1 MDQQVLDT
9 QKWLNK
15 TYSGVAGYQPVKENG
30 LTGWPTIYALREGLQ
45 HEVGI
50 SPVASGF
57 GSATEAGVSKVVG
70 KLKVGYSG
78 NLVRLVQGAFWAK
91 GISPN
96 AFDGKFTTS
105 TENAIKELQS
115 NAGLNASGTMTT
127 ELMKALFD
135 MSAFT
140 LVFGGKPNIRA
151 MQQYLNGHYHKYF
164 GILPCDGIYQRD
176 TNTALIYALQVEI
189 GLGSVA
195 NGYYGPGTINATP
208 TLNVGASGSI
218 VKILQ
223 YGLMVNGYY
232 SGNIDGQFTSAI
244 GSDIIAFRKFMNLP
258 PYTSTADLTVIK
270 GLLTSNGNV
279 NRDASAMDTSKQLT
293 ASDVNALKAG
303 GYKVIGRYLTGS
315 VGTGTAKRNKYLTR
329 SEISTITN
337 AGIRIFPIY
346 QDGGWDISYFTAA
359 QGAADARAASLAA
372 SQLGFPHGTTIYF
385 AADLDIENGNIA
397 GTVFP
402 YIKAVASHLSGYKV
416 GIYGTRNVCSRATE
430 ETGVVTSSFVA
441 DMSTGFSGNLGFP
454 MPKNWAFDQFVEFTL
469 SGIPVDNL
477 GMSGRDTGT
486 LAFNKTISQKEAIR
500 KVTGNFDMALDGP
513 SVLMVNT
520 RYLTVSAHAS
530 SRINTVGGSHAINIT
545 NGKFDS
551 VSIGKALN
559 VPTPLVDVALHFP
572 GVDLTTDISEG
583 EVHIG
588 SISLSTGKVTIE
600 VVVKSLKDAVI
611 DAEFSLVFDVFID
624 KEQIKTDFKNAVIG
638 LSEGAILTIAALI
651 IVGLTGFAGPA
662 GTTTGVEVAGTIV
675 SLA

>member
-15 TYSGVAGYQPVKENG
+15 TYSGVSGYQPVKENG

-105 TENAIKELQS
+105 TENAIKELQR

-140 LVFGGKPNIRA
+140 LVFGGKANIRA

-293 ASDVNALKAG
+293 AGDVSALKAG

-372 SQLGFPHGTTIYF
+372 SRLGFPYGTTIYF

-454 MPKNWAFDQFVEFTL
+454 MPKNWAFDQFVEFTF

-477 GMSGRDTGT
+477 GQSGRDTGV
-486 LAFNKTISQKEAIR
+486 LAFNKTVSQKEAIR
-500 KVTGNFDMALDGP
+500 KVIGNFDIALDGP
-513 SVLMVNT
+513 AVSIINSRALSVT
-520 RYLTVSAHAS
+520 AHAS
-530 SRINTVGGSHAINIT
+530 SHINTVDGSHAISIV
-545 NGKFDS
+545 NGKFSS
-551 VSIGKALN
+551 VSIAKSLDIPNSVVDAVLN
-559 VPTPLVDVALHFP
+559 LSGFELI
-572 GVDLTTDISEG
+572 TDISDG
-583 EVHIG
+583 EIHVG
-588 SISLSTGKVTIE
+588 SISTGSHTVTVE
-600 VVVKSLKDAVI
+600 VVVKSLKDSVI
-611 DAEFSLVFDVFID
+611 DSEFSLVFDIYLNPSD
-624 KEQIKTDFKNAVIG
+624 LMPDYKTAVAN
-638 LSEGAILTIAALI
+638 LSESEKIALMALLVVVAGLLVGATSASAVLTIIGRFL
-651 IVGLTGFAGPA
+651 
-662 GTTTGVEVAGTIV
+662 
-675 SLA
+675 SLV